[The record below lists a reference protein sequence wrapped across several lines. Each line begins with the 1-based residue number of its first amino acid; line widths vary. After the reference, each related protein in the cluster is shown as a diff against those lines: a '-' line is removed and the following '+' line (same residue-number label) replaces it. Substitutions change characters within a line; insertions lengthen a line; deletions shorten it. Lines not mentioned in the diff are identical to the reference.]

1 MALNPISVEITES
14 VTSVETSTTSTALS
28 LTNQVTEINAYNLA
42 LPTVTDNAAS
52 IASDAYGSITAT
64 NVQDALEQLADQ
76 NFRQAAA
83 PTGATVSEG
92 DTWYDTDDDEFKVYR
107 ETSTGVFQWV
117 PIMLGTPPG
126 DSDIV
131 DAGAF

>member
-1 MALNPISVEITES
+1 MAISVSITES
-14 VTSVETSTTSTALS
+14 STSIVASGTATTLEVFNTS
-28 LTNQVTEINAYNLA
+28 I
-42 LPTVTDNAAS
+42 PTISSAAS
-52 IASDAYGSITAT
+52 GVSSAAYGSVTAT
-64 NVQDALEQLADQ
+64 TVQGAIEQLADQ
-76 NFRQAAA
+76 DFRQAAA

-107 ETSTGVFQWV
+107 EISTGVFAWA
-117 PIMLGTPPG
+117 PIMIGTPPG

>member
-1 MALNPISVEITES
+1 MAIQISITES
-14 VTSVETSTTSTALS
+14 TTSVVASGTATTLEVFNTSIPSITS
-28 LTNQVTEINAYNLA
+28 
-42 LPTVTDNAAS
+42 AAS
-52 IASDAYGSITAT
+52 GVSSAAYGSVTAT
-64 NVQDALEQLADQ
+64 NVQSAIEQLADQ
-76 NFRQAAA
+76 SFRQAAA

-107 ETSTGVFQWV
+107 ETSTGVFAWV

>member
-1 MALNPISVEITES
+1 MATSIAVTETVTSIDATGTSTSISITDNTSS
-14 VTSVETSTTSTALS
+14 VTAYNTALPGATPAS
-28 LTNQVTEINAYNLA
+28 
-42 LPTVTDNAAS
+42 TVTVAP
-52 IASDAYGSITAT
+52 YGPITAT
-64 NVQDALEQLADQ
+64 NIQAAIEQLADQ
-76 NFRQAAA
+76 NFRQDAA

-107 ETSTGVFQWV
+107 EISTGVFAWA
-117 PIMLGTPPG
+117 PIMIGTPPG

>member
-1 MALNPISVEITES
+1 MSISIEITEAS
-14 VTSVETSTTSTALS
+14 TSVLASGTATTLEVFNTSIPSVAITASTVTS
-28 LTNQVTEINAYNLA
+28 N
-42 LPTVTDNAAS
+42 
-52 IASDAYGSITAT
+52 AYGSLTAT
-64 NVQDALEQLADQ
+64 NIQDAIEQLADQ

-107 ETSTGVFQWV
+107 EISTGVFAWA
-117 PIMLGTPPG
+117 PIMIGTPPG

>member
-1 MALNPISVEITES
+1 MTISVSITEAS
-14 VTSVETSTTSTALS
+14 TSIVASGAATTLEVFNTSLPSISSAAS
-28 LTNQVTEINAYNLA
+28 AVSSNAYG
-42 LPTVTDNAAS
+42 P
-52 IASDAYGSITAT
+52 ITAT
-64 NVQDALEQLADQ
+64 TVQGAIEQLADQ

-83 PTGATVSEG
+83 PTGSSVSEG

-107 ETSTGVFQWV
+107 EISTGNFQWA

>member
-1 MALNPISVEITES
+1 MTISISITEAT
-14 VTSVETSTTSTALS
+14 TSVLASGTATTLEVFNTS
-28 LTNQVTEINAYNLA
+28 I
-42 LPTVTDNAAS
+42 PTISSEAS
-52 IASDAYGSITAT
+52 GVASVAYGSITAT
-64 NVQDALEQLADQ
+64 NVQGALEQLADQ
-76 NFRQAAA
+76 DFRQAAA

-107 ETSTGVFQWV
+107 ETSTGVFQWA

>member
-1 MALNPISVEITES
+1 MTISVSITES
-14 VTSVETSTTSTALS
+14 STSIVASGTATTLEVFNTSLPSISSAAS
-28 LTNQVTEINAYNLA
+28 AVSSNAYG
-42 LPTVTDNAAS
+42 P
-52 IASDAYGSITAT
+52 ITAT
-64 NVQDALEQLADQ
+64 TVQGAIEQLADQ

-83 PTGATVSEG
+83 PTGSSVSEG

-107 ETSTGVFQWV
+107 EISTGNFQWA

>member
-1 MALNPISVEITES
+1 MTISISITES
-14 VTSVETSTTSTALS
+14 TTNVLGSGAT
-28 LTNQVTEINAYNLA
+28 TTIEAYNQA
-42 LPTVTDNAAS
+42 LPLVTNTATT
-52 IASDAYGSITAT
+52 IASSAYGSITAT
-64 NVQDALEQLADQ
+64 NVQGALEQLADQ

-107 ETSTGVFQWV
+107 EISTGVFAWA
-117 PIMLGTPPG
+117 PIMIGTPPG

>member
-1 MALNPISVEITES
+1 MTIQISITES
-14 VTSVETSTTSTALS
+14 STNVLASNVATTIKAYNQALPSMTNVASSITSTA
-28 LTNQVTEINAYNLA
+28 
-42 LPTVTDNAAS
+42 
-52 IASDAYGSITAT
+52 YGPITAT
-64 NVQDALEQLADQ
+64 NLQDAIQQLADQ
-76 NFRQAAA
+76 NFRQATA

-107 ETSTGVFQWV
+107 EISTGNFAWA
-117 PIMLGTPPG
+117 PIMIGTPPG